1 MEKHAREV
9 EQRRKLAKIRY
20 VYGMPGMYG
29 SGCDADGRMD
39 GPPVGWC
46 EYWFSFF
53 FPLVCLFVPGFVWGV
68 LLDEIIY

>member
-20 VYGMPGMYG
+20 AYGIPGMYG
-29 SGCDADGRMD
+29 SGYDGDRGIS

-46 EYWFSFF
+46 ECC
-53 FPLVCLFVPGFVWGV
+53 PLYRNFVRRAF
-68 LLDEIIY
+68 LDGIVY